1 MKLPADPEL
10 NRGREHQLDPGILEH
25 RRHPRQEVGHS
36 TDQHGSGEHGAHDQ
50 AVALTALLGLA
61 RRLLGVVQRSPAPV
75 RGSDELVAGRRDRR
89 LQGVDAGPRRVE
101 RDGRL
106 LGREIDRRLIDTGDR
121 GQGALDL
128 ADARGAVHPAHGG
141 DDVGR
146 VGLRHHLP
154 RNRANTSSSSS
165 IFC

>member
-36 TDQHGSGEHGAHDQ
+36 TDQHGSGEHGAHEQ
-50 AVALTALLGLA
+50 AVALTALLRLA
-61 RRLLGVVQRSPAPV
+61 RRLLGVVH
-75 RGSDELVAGRRDRR
+75 GSRARARLGELVAGGRDRR